1 MDNFH
6 SNFMSYAPYQSNSRT
21 GGGWSNRWDFHANS
35 EDWFVRRYS
44 AAICP
49 TVSGTYEFKS
59 LSPLI
64 SQPSQSRSYLESHF
78 LFRLP
83 YVDDMLELY
92 IAPDDQI
99 GFAAVSGSLC

>member
-21 GGGWSNRWDFHANS
+21 GGGWSNRWDFHANV

-49 TVSGTYEFKS
+49 TVSGTYGFK
-59 LSPLI
+59 
-64 SQPSQSRSYLESHF
+64 
-78 LFRLP
+78 
-83 YVDDMLELY
+83 
-92 IAPDDQI
+92 
-99 GFAAVSGSLC
+99 